1 MDYYNNTTTNVNHS
15 NGTSDT
21 PEHYKVIL
29 KWISFVIFLGII
41 AFNALVIVLLLSRK
55 KKSRMGFFVTNLAIS
70 DLCLGLFYVFPELVF
85 NKFGVT
91 WNKYVCYI
99 VYAFFSQWSVYA
111 SIYAIVVMSIDRL
124 YVIVRPLS
132 AASKGQKYRF
142 GLASIAW
149 NTGSVLAVQYV
160 VHIEFWKTEKIVC
173 VHFIPYREAMLY
185 IDTTLMIIIP
195 VIINVICYA
204 GILITIR
211 RREKCGFI
219 PANRSNTVSTDE
231 IIPKNRVIS
240 NAKIRTIKLLL
251 VVVCVYILC
260 WTPIYV
266 GAYLQFYANIKVGL
280 IYNVLLTFAPLNSFA
295 NPLLFLIFNFKIFR
309 SNKKKTDY
317 NLMHMNTVKTSL
329 GSKRHH

>member
-1 MDYYNNTTTNVNHS
+1 MEYYNNTTTNVNHS

-41 AFNALVIVLLLSRK
+41 AFNSLVIVLLLSRK
-55 KKSRMGFFVTNLAIS
+55 KKTRMGFFVTNLAIS

-85 NKFGVT
+85 NKFGVP
-91 WNKYVCYI
+91 WNKHVCYI
-99 VYAFFSQWSVYA
+99 VYAFFSQFAAYV

-132 AASKGQKYRF
+132 AATKGQKYRF
-142 GLASIAW
+142 GLVSIAW
-149 NTGSVLAVQYV
+149 ITGAVLAIQYV
-160 VHIEFWKTEKIVC
+160 VHTKSWKTFCYHI
-173 VHFIPYREAMLY
+173 IPYREAMLY

-195 VIINVICYA
+195 VVVIVICYT

-211 RREKCGFI
+211 RREKRGFI
-219 PANRSNTVSTDE
+219 PEKRSDTDTTDE
-231 IIPKNRVIS
+231 SIPNNRVIS
-240 NAKIRTIKLLL
+240 NAKIKTIKLLL

-260 WTPIYV
+260 WTPILV
-266 GAYLQFYANIKVGL
+266 DAYLQFYADIKAGL
-280 IYNVLLTFAPLNSFA
+280 IYNVLYTFAPLNSFA
-295 NPLLFLIFNFKIFR
+295 NPLVFLIFNFKMFR
-309 SNKKKTDY
+309 SKKKKTDSH
-317 NLMHMNTVKTSL
+317 LMNINTVKTSL